1 MRGRI
6 EECDRMGRAEL
17 EEEEQ
22 LLVSD
27 RRGEARIRI
36 CQDELARKA
45 VAEVSPIPPP
55 TSFSFDTLRKSA
67 TSRVQWFALLRFAK
81 GETIEDG
88 KEEIKKEGET
98 I

>member
-1 MRGRI
+1 
-6 EECDRMGRAEL
+6 MGRAEL

-45 VAEVSPIPPP
+45 
-55 TSFSFDTLRKSA
+55 
-67 TSRVQWFALLRFAK
+67 ALLHPLPSALTPCTNQQHW
-81 GETIEDG
+81 ESMMSAL
-88 KEEIKKEGET
+88 
-98 I
+98 